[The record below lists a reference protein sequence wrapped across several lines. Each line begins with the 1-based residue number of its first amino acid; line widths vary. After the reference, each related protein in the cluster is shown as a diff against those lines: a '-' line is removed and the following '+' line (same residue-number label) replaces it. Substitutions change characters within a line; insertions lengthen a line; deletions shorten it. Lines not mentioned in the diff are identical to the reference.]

1 MPIRDDMLKKL
12 LLSSTAS
19 LAFAAMAPMAYAQDD
34 QDTAVPSSVQTD
46 PAEDDEI
53 DEVVATGI
61 RQAIQAARDIKRDAD
76 TAVDSITASD
86 VSTLPDLSVAEA
98 LARVPGVVVQRVQ
111 LSDASA
117 NPSGS
122 SGDFPSPEGGGNL
135 VRGLTLVRSELNG
148 RDIFSANGG
157 RNLDFGTVPPELI
170 GAVDVYKQTSA
181 DLLEGGLGGSVNLRT
196 LEPFDR
202 PGMLAVLTADG
213 TYTDLRDEVAPDL
226 SAVVSNR
233 WETGAGEFGLLG
245 SISYSELKSD
255 LNGFQIGALTPL
267 PVDADG
273 NSVTDPGAADTIDRF
288 VATPV
293 GFQLRTNEVDRER
306 ESYYLA
312 GQYQNNDRS
321 LQLTAKYVRIDNVQT
336 GQERT
341 LEWFA
346 DAESAF
352 LTSPDAQ
359 ATGANRTAFLGD
371 YTTTPFNADVKLCN
385 GSNDATTGQ
394 LCETT
399 FPATELYESGLITNN
414 NRDWIGGFGPNFS
427 NLGIFNEETA
437 TTEDISLNAKW
448 RPTEQLFVNFDVH
461 RTDAT
466 SGLERLWGG
475 TRFFS
480 QFELNADLDNPSIRL
495 INSSADPI
503 RRQRGGGSAGF
514 WNGAAPLGPELADP
528 ANSFLLFAAD
538 ELNDNDGELWAVRGD
553 VEYEFD
559 NDGWFDAVKFGV
571 RTSQRDQTNR
581 QSTLNWRGVAAP
593 WEGCCLGYLP
603 LDQLNNSNLY
613 ETVGFDDFFRGGVV
627 NGENSNFLF
636 VNREF
641 LSNYDGFVE
650 ALAGEDLIVQT
661 TLENGRRQFFEWE
674 PLRQNGETDF
684 FLRAGGISTIEEE
697 TNNAYARFDFGNEFD
712 NGMSIDAN
720 IGVRYVETSV
730 STDGFEAYNFNESP
744 DTDVGRRLVDFR
756 PEAFAYITQPR
767 QDFDF
772 GQIAS
777 YDRWLPSLNVKW
789 NLNDNHLIRF
799 GASQNIYRP
808 LISQLRNDRSFS
820 LQRQTLLEDRGPDA
834 PIILDPDTNQPIP
847 PEILDISVSQIT
859 VTGGNPNLTPI
870 LADNFDVSYEA
881 YWGDANQ
888 FAVSLFRK
896 EISNNII
903 YASQTIGTETL
914 DGQTIPVVFV
924 GDVNQDEAEIN
935 GMEVSYTQFYDF
947 LPGLLSNLG
956 LQANYTY
963 IDAETNAPTAFLDAD
978 QDGRPDLENPESSDG
993 GFLRTFRYG
1002 VNNFPGLSEHAFN
1015 IIGIYQSD
1023 DVEFRLAYNW
1033 RDEYL
1038 SSYRDFVSGNP
1049 IFQTERGYLDGSFKY
1064 SINDNLQFRAQI
1076 ANILDTKAKAEQQI
1090 TADGQRFGRTAFV
1103 GDRRIK
1109 VGLRYQF

>member
-1 MPIRDDMLKKL
+1 MQLREDLLKKL
-12 LLSSTAS
+12 LMSTTAS
-19 LAFAAMAPMAYAQDD
+19 LALIATAPLAYAQDD
-34 QDTAVPSSVQTD
+34 RDTAVPDSAQTD
-46 PAEDDEI
+46 PAAEDEEV

-98 LARVPGVVVQRVQ
+98 LARVPGVVVQRIQ

-202 PGMLAVLTADG
+202 SGALVVLTADG

-233 WETGAGEFGLLG
+233 WDTSIGEFGLLG

-267 PVDADG
+267 PVDEDG
-273 NSVTDPGAADTIDRF
+273 NSITSPDDADRIDRF
-288 VATPV
+288 IATPV

-312 GQYQNNDRS
+312 GQYQTNDRS

-352 LTSPDAQ
+352 LTSPDAV
-359 ATGANRTAFLGD
+359 ATGANRTSFLGD
-371 YTTTPFNADVKLCN
+371 YTTTPFNADVKACN
-385 GSNDATTGQ
+385 GANDATGFQ
-394 LCETT
+394 CETT

-427 NLGIFNEETA
+427 NLGIFNQETA

-448 RPTEQLFVNFDVH
+448 RPTDQLFINVDGH
-461 RTDAT
+461 MTDAT

-480 QFELNADLDNPSIRL
+480 QFEVNADLDNPQIRL
-495 INSSADPI
+495 VNSAADPI

-514 WNGAAPLGPELADP
+514 WNGAAPLGPELDDP
-528 ANSFLLFAAD
+528 ANSFLLFNAD
-538 ELNDNDGELWAVRGD
+538 ELNDNEGELWAVRAD

-571 RTSQRDQTNR
+571 RTSERDQTNR
-581 QSTLNWRGVAAP
+581 LSLLNWRGVAAP

-603 LDQLNNSNLY
+603 LDQLNNQNLY
-613 ETVGFDDFFRGGVV
+613 ETVAFDDFFRGGVV
-627 NGENSNFLF
+627 TGQNTDFLF

-641 LSNYDGFVE
+641 LGDYDGYIQ
-650 ALAGEDLIVQT
+650 ALRGEDLVVQEVD
-661 TLENGRRQFFEWE
+661 ENGRVSFFEWE
-674 PLRQNGETDF
+674 PLRQNGVTN
-684 FLRAGGISTIEEE
+684 FLQNDIGTISDIEEV
-697 TNNAYARFDFGNEFD
+697 TNNAYARFDFGNEFS

-720 IGVRYVETSV
+720 VGVRYVETTV
-730 STDGFEAYNFNESP
+730 STDGSRGFNFTQSDLTPE
-744 DTDVGRRLVDFR
+744 GQRLEDFR

-772 GQIAS
+772 AEITS
-777 YDRWLPSLNVKW
+777 YDKWLPSLNIKW

-808 LISQLRNDRSFS
+808 LISQLRNDRTFR
-820 LQRQTLLEDRGPDA
+820 LNNQAIREELPPGTVPPRDEDGNVIPST
-834 PIILDPDTNQPIP
+834 ILDY
-847 PEILDISVSQIT
+847 SVSQVT
-859 VTGGNPNLTPI
+859 VTGGNPDLKPI
-870 LADNFDVSYEA
+870 FADNFDVSYEA

-903 YASQTIGTETL
+903 YAEQTIGTETL

-935 GMEVSYTQFYDF
+935 GMEVSYTQFYDM
-947 LPGLLSNLG
+947 LPGLFGNLG

-963 IDAETNAPTAFLDAD
+963 IDAETNAPTAFLDAN
-978 QDGRPDLENPESSDG
+978 QDGVPDIDNPESSDG

-1023 DVEFRLAYNW
+1023 EVEFRLAYNW

-1038 SSYRDFVSGNP
+1038 SSYRDYVSGNP

-1064 SINDNLQFRAQI
+1064 DINDNLQFRAQV
-1076 ANILDTKAKAEQQI
+1076 ANILDTKAKSEQQI
-1090 TADGQRFGRTAFV
+1090 TEDGQRFGRTAFI